1 VGECLKRSDT
11 REPYLN
17 TADVFEPLIRRLRSI
32 SALDQEDANC
42 LRAIPISLRNLR
54 AQQTVLAEGESASQS
69 CIIVSG
75 YCARTKST
83 AQGRRQIVSIHI
95 PGEMPDLQTLFLV
108 KLDHELCTLTDV
120 SLAFVNH
127 SDIRRLCKDRLTI
140 RDVLWRDTLIEASLL
155 REALLNLGQR
165 PAPSRLAHLLY
176 EVRERLKVLGLND
189 PSTFEMPLTQEQ
201 LGDALGI
208 SWVHTS
214 RVVSMLRKE
223 GVIDFSRGR
232 VHVIDE
238 KRFAALAEFD
248 KLYLHQSPSE

>member
-1 VGECLKRSDT
+1 VGECLKGFDT
-11 REPYLN
+11 QEPYLN
-17 TADVFEPLIRRLRSI
+17 TADVFAPLIRRLTYI

-42 LRAIPISLRNLR
+42 LRALPVSLKSLR
-54 AQQTVLAEGESASQS
+54 AHHTILAEGESSSQT

-75 YCARTKST
+75 YCARTKTT
-83 AQGRRQIVSIHI
+83 AHGRRQIVSIHI
-95 PGEMPDLQTLFLV
+95 PGEMPDLQTLFLQ
-108 KLDHELCTLTDV
+108 KLDHELCTLTDG
-120 SLAFVNH
+120 SAAFVNH
-127 SDIRRLCKDRLTI
+127 SDIRRLCKDRPTI

-201 LGDALGI
+201 MGDALGI

-223 GVIDFSRGR
+223 GIVDFSRGR
-232 VHVIDE
+232 VRVIDE
-238 KRFAALAEFD
+238 ERFAALAEFD
-248 KLYLHQSPSE
+248 TLYLHQLPSE